1 MKMVAAVKFRR
12 AQENILSA
20 RPYARK
26 IDEIIKNLIPTLENV
41 KNDLLE
47 ERKTDKICIVVVTS
61 DRGFAGSFNTNLI
74 KDAENIIRTKY
85 KVYYEAN
92 NLSLITVGKKGYDYF
107 SRKEYNIYAK
117 YIGIFDRVEFFN
129 ARNIVSEILTGY
141 RGSKFDKVIVVYNE
155 FKSVM
160 QSSIIEEQFMPIL
173 SFETEETANTIKPFN
188 YIYEPAPVEL
198 IDYLLPRHLNTQIWR
213 ILLESYTSEQAARM
227 TAMDTAT
234 TNANDLVNSLQLFY
248 NQARQAAIT
257 KEILEVVGGAE
268 ALRES
273 S

>member
-41 KNDLLE
+41 ENDLLE
-47 ERKTDKICIVVVTS
+47 ERKIEKICIVVVTA

-74 KDAENIIRTKY
+74 KDAENIIKNKY
-85 KVYYEAN
+85 KDYYESN
-92 NLSLITVGKKGYDYF
+92 NLLLITIGKKGYDYF
-107 SRKEYNIYAK
+107 SKKEHNIYSK
-117 YIGIFDRVEFFN
+117 YIGIFDKVEFIY

-141 RGSKFDKVIVVYNE
+141 RKNGFDKVIIIYNE

-160 QSSIIEEQFMPIL
+160 QSRIIEEQFMPII
-173 SFETEETANTIKPFN
+173 SFEPEEPAAAIKPFN

-227 TAMDTAT
+227 TAMETAT

-248 NQARQAAIT
+248 NQARQASIT